1 MWIPKEKYMVH
12 LQKANFHS
20 SSIYDIDI
28 AFLAS
33 LERKIILIDLDNTL
47 AAHNIM
53 VPSAQTHKLM
63 QELINSQLVPIIVSN
78 RGEKRVK
85 PFCQQLRV
93 SYLSSAH
100 KPKTKKIKKLLAEIG
115 MTNED
120 VIIIGDQIFTDM
132 KLAKNLNAFFILTD
146 PISTK
151 DHITTKPVRWIERPL
166 RKKYHKMNM
175 LGRRAPKRKIEEN

>member
-1 MWIPKEKYMVH
+1 MVH

-53 VPSAQTHKLM
+53 VPSAQTHKLI
-63 QELINSQLVPIIVSN
+63 QELTAAQLVPIIVSN

-100 KPKTKKIKKLLAEIG
+100 KPRTKRIKKLLAEIG
-115 MTNED
+115 KTSDD
-120 VIIIGDQIFTDM
+120 VIVIGDQIFSDM
-132 KLAKNLNAFFILTD
+132 KFAKNLKAFFILTD
-146 PISTK
+146 PISGK
-151 DHITTKPVRWIERPL
+151 DHFTTVPIRWIERPL